1 MSNGFRRTSDGLS
14 AESIGNGRVRRKSVG
29 IRWTSSGSVK
39 YCSSTSILEENL
51 NHVKMECHL
60 MGQSSIYL
68 IIETITILVNR
79 IVVLVKVA
87 VGDRV
92 VPKPTT
98 PG

>member
-1 MSNGFRRTSDGLS
+1 VYCYTPYQYINTRREFKLCYIKLNVKLPFK
-14 AESIGNGRVRRKSVG
+14 EVG
-29 IRWTSSGSVK
+29 G
-39 YCSSTSILEENL
+39 
-51 NHVKMECHL
+51 
-60 MGQSSIYL
+60 IYL
-68 IIETITILVNR
+68 IIIETITILVDW

>member
-1 MSNGFRRTSDGLS
+1 MSIRR
-14 AESIGNGRVRRKSVG
+14 EFKSCYIKLNVKLPFKEVG
-29 IRWTSSGSVK
+29 G
-39 YCSSTSILEENL
+39 
-51 NHVKMECHL
+51 
-60 MGQSSIYL
+60 IYL
-68 IIETITILVNR
+68 IIIETITILVDW